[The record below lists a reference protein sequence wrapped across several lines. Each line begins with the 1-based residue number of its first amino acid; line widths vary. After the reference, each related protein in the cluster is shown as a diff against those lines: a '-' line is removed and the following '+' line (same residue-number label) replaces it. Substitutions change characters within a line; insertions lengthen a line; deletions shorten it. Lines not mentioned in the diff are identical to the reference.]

1 MRCIGI
7 WTCSW
12 PYRIWSRD
20 QLQFISQSASKMIFY
35 FLNKSYVLK
44 CMLKNVSNIIQ
55 RMLNYVSN
63 VIYFMYLCW
72 LKKVVLTFSNTWMHA
87 VICKVI
93 GFMEYWIWI
102 LWAKCML
109 INVCVM
115 HIILIRLM
123 AISIQKQSS
132 GH

>member
-1 MRCIGI
+1 
-7 WTCSW
+7 
-12 PYRIWSRD
+12 
-20 QLQFISQSASKMIFY
+20 
-35 FLNKSYVLK
+35 
-44 CMLKNVSNIIQ
+44 MLKNVSNIIQ
-55 RMLNYVSN
+55 GMLNYVSN
-63 VIYFMYLCW
+63 VIYFTVHLRW

-93 GFMEYWIWI
+93 GFMEYCIWI

-115 HIILIRLM
+115 HRLM

-132 GH
+132 GHWFLFTKKVVRRAMQKDANFFLQIYTFTSKWAVPSQK